1 LLPPYE
7 AQRSSYFCLLDVIV
21 SDSEADFF
29 LELKHEILARQHPVH
44 KGSNVTRPILVFFR
58 TKAAMMNFYGSTM
71 MESIKKK
78 VSVIDETLSKA
89 RREGLFLHATQ
100 QGSITLMIRDF
111 GRGTDFKCFDTQ
123 LLQIGG
129 VHVIQA
135 FFSTEKSEET
145 QIKGRTARQGANG
158 SYR

>member
-1 LLPPYE
+1 
-7 AQRSSYFCLLDVIV
+7 
-21 SDSEADFF
+21 
-29 LELKHEILARQHPVH
+29 
-44 KGSNVTRPILVFFR
+44 VFFR
-58 TKAAMMNFYGSTM
+58 TKAAMMKFHGSTM
-71 MESIKKK
+71 MASIKKN
-78 VSVIDETLSKA
+78 VSVIDETLSKSQ
-89 RREGLFLHATQ
+89 REGLFLHAMQ

-111 GRGTDFKCFDTQ
+111 GRGTDFKCYDTQ
-123 LLQIGG
+123 ILQDGG

>member
-1 LLPPYE
+1 M
-7 AQRSSYFCLLDVIV
+7 
-21 SDSEADFF
+21 
-29 LELKHEILARQHPVH
+29 LK
-44 KGSNVTRPILVFFR
+44 
-58 TKAAMMNFYGSTM
+58 FYGSTM
-71 MESIKKK
+71 MKSIKKT
-78 VSVIDETLSKA
+78 VSVIDETLSKSQ
-89 RREGLFLHATQ
+89 RDGLFLHATL

-111 GRGTDFKCFDTQ
+111 GRGIGFKCFDAQ
-123 LLQIGG
+123 ILQVGG